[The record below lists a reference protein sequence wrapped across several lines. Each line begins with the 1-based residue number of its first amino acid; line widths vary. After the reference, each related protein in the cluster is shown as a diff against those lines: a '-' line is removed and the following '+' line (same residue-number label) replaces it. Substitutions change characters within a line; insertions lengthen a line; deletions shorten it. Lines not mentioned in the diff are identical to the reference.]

1 MKLKNNKTQSG
12 EWKIQLSMHVN
23 FISSNDTGEIR
34 TIYVWSDNAEI
45 LMGNETNDII
55 KKLFRSF
62 LNNYQKEEQIMRGGS
77 NFNFESVE
85 LLDYHVHKI
94 SLKRGKL
101 YVKSLEWLENK
112 KETINP
118 KNGDNNCF
126 QYAITV
132 ALNPQNI

>member
-23 FISSNDTGEIR
+23 FISSNDTGQIR